1 MDKREQLLDAAL
13 DLFVSQGFHRSP
25 TAAISKHAGVSTG
38 VLFHYFE
45 TKEALVHALFLRTK
59 LSLMTHATRAL
70 FDGKARSV
78 ADILRRIWE
87 DSVEWAL
94 SHPLE
99 FRFIEQYHHTLYM
112 EAVHSDAAI
121 REKEDALRSYFVS
134 GMKDGSIQPMDA
146 DLLIQSGYKLITGF
160 VEYLLERPDSEVD
173 PKIREGAWAMFARAV
188 MVLK

>member
-13 DLFVSQGFHRSP
+13 DLFVSHGFHKSP

-45 TKEALVHALFLRTK
+45 TKEALIHALFLRTK
-59 LSLMTHATRAL
+59 LSLMTHSTRSL
-70 FDGKARSV
+70 FEGKGKGV
-78 ADILRRIWE
+78 ANTLRRIWE
-87 DSVEWAL
+87 DSVEWA
-94 SHPLE
+94 SIHPLE

-121 REKEDALRSYFVS
+121 REREDSLRSFFVD
-134 GMKDGSIQPMDA
+134 GMKAGSIQSMDP

-160 VEYLLERPDSEVD
+160 VEYLMERTGQEVD
-173 PKIREGAWAMFARAV
+173 PKTREGAWAMFARAFL
-188 MVLK
+188 VLE